1 MPQVAARETP
11 LKPGAALGEVA
22 VSYYDV
28 KLKAV
33 RDDIYTYLSIYM
45 DIHTYGYYLLLYMW
59 NQ

>member
-1 MPQVAARETP
+1 MAQVAARETP

-33 RDDIYTYLSIYM
+33 RHHSYM
-45 DIHTYGYYLLLYMW
+45 I
-59 NQ
+59 